1 MKQFINI
8 GLITLTTGISNFL
21 EGNLLSS
28 SLTFQLKDDTANFI
42 QQVPNFQENLFILK
56 N

>member
-1 MKQFINI
+1 MKQFINV

-21 EGNLLSS
+21 EGNLLSN
-28 SLTFQLKDDTANFI
+28 SLTFQLKDDIANFI
-42 QQVPNFQENLFILK
+42 QQVSNFQENLFILK

>member
-8 GLITLTTGISNFL
+8 GLITLTTEILNFL

-42 QQVPNFQENLFILK
+42 QQVPNFQENLLILK